1 MNGDAEGSHAR
12 ARLAVQTY
20 ARVAGLLAL
29 VSVAAGGFGEAYAPS
44 RLIVLDSA
52 AATAQNI
59 RAFDELFRVSF
70 LAYLV
75 EALCDVA
82 LALIFYVLLKPVSH
96 GVSLLAAFFGLV
108 GTTLFAVS
116 EMFYFALPALLL
128 RDTGYLQTFSPE
140 QLNTLTLLS
149 MKMFAFSS
157 AMFTVFYG
165 VAWMLRAW
173 LIVLSGYLP
182 KLIGAL
188 VLLGGLAFVAR
199 NVAFVLWP
207 SFPSG
212 QLLLAIMPG
221 LLLLAL
227 WLLVKGV
234 NVAKWE
240 AKAAEAAL

>member
-1 MNGDAEGSHAR
+1 MTSGEDTR
-12 ARLAVQTY
+12 TQRRRAVQTY

-44 RLIVLDSA
+44 KLIVLDDA

-82 LALIFYVLLKPVSH
+82 LALIFYVLLKAVSE
-96 GVSLLAAFFGLV
+96 GVALLAAFFGLI

-116 EMFYFALPALLL
+116 EMFYFALPTLLL
-128 RDTGYLQTFSPE
+128 RDAAYLHSFSPD
-140 QLNTLTLLS
+140 QLNALTLLS
-149 MKMFAFSS
+149 AKMFAFSS
-157 AMFTVFYG
+157 AMFSAFYG
-165 VAWMLRAW
+165 VAWILRAW
-173 LIVLSGYLP
+173 LIILSGYLP

-199 NVAFVLWP
+199 NVAFVLAP
-207 SFPSG
+207 SFPSS

-227 WLLVKGV
+227 WLLVRGI

>member
-1 MNGDAEGSHAR
+1 MTSGEDSRAR
-12 ARLAVQTY
+12 ARLTVQTY

-44 RLIVLDSA
+44 KLIVLDNA

-82 LALIFYVLLKPVSH
+82 LALIFYVLLKPVSR
-96 GVSLLAAFFGLV
+96 GVSLLAAFLGLI

-116 EMFYFALPALLL
+116 EMFYFALPTLLM
-128 RDTGYLQTFSPE
+128 RDAAYLQTFSPD
-140 QLNTLTLLS
+140 QLNALTLLS
-149 MKMFAFSS
+149 VKMFAFSS
-157 AMFTVFYG
+157 AMFTAFFG
-165 VAWMLRAW
+165 MAWILRAW
-173 LIVLSGYLP
+173 LIILSGYLP

-199 NVAFVLWP
+199 NVAFVLAP
-207 SFPSG
+207 LYPSG

-227 WLLVKGV
+227 WLLVMGV

-240 AKAAEAAL
+240 TKAAEAAL

>member
-1 MNGDAEGSHAR
+1 MTSGEDSRAR
-12 ARLAVQTY
+12 ARLTVQTY

-44 RLIVLDSA
+44 KLIVLDNA

-96 GVSLLAAFFGLV
+96 GVSLLAAFLGLI

-116 EMFYFALPALLL
+116 EMFYFALPTLLM
-128 RDTGYLQTFSPE
+128 RDAAYLQTFSPD
-140 QLNTLTLLS
+140 QLNALTLLS
-149 MKMFAFSS
+149 VKMFAFSS
-157 AMFTVFYG
+157 AIFTAFFG
-165 VAWMLRAW
+165 MAWILRAW
-173 LIVLSGYLP
+173 LIILSGYLP

-199 NVAFVLWP
+199 NVAFVLAP
-207 SFPSG
+207 PYPSG

-227 WLLVKGV
+227 WLLVMGV

-240 AKAAEAAL
+240 TKAAEAAL

>member
-1 MNGDAEGSHAR
+1 MNIDADGPNAR
-12 ARLAVQTY
+12 ARLAIQTY
-20 ARVAGLLAL
+20 ARVAGLLAV

-44 RLIVLDSA
+44 KLIVVDNA
-52 AATAQNI
+52 AATVQNLK
-59 RAFDELFRVSF
+59 ALDELFRAGF

-82 LALIFYVLLKPVSH
+82 LALILYVLLKPVSD
-96 GVSLLAAFFGLV
+96 GVSLLAAFFGLI

-116 EMFYFALPALLL
+116 EMFYFALPTLLL
-128 RDTGYLQTFSPE
+128 RDAGYLQTFSPD
-140 QLNTLTLLS
+140 QLNTLVLLS
-149 MKMFAFSS
+149 IKMAGFSS
-157 AMFTVFYG
+157 AMFTAFYG
-165 VAWMLRAW
+165 VAWILRAW
-173 LIVLSGYLP
+173 LIIVSGYLP

-188 VLLGGLAFVAR
+188 VLLGGLAFVGR

-207 SFPSG
+207 SLPSG

-221 LLLLAL
+221 LSLLAL
-227 WLLVKGV
+227 WLLVRGV